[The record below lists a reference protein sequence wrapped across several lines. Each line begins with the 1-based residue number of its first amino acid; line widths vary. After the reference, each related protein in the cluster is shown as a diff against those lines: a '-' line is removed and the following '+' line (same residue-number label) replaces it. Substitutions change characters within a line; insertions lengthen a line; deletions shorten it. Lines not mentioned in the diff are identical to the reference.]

1 VRLLRIDWSDYS
13 VSDGSMSDGRLSRA
27 DRVFL
32 RAPAAADRREFI
44 SLMRASR
51 SFHRPWAT
59 APTDED
65 RFAAYLADSQRADF
79 EAMLVCRRED
89 LAIVGF
95 FNLSQIVRR
104 SLQSAYLGYAVG
116 KPYAGHGYMREGIQ
130 LVLRRAFQELRLHR
144 IEANIQPG
152 NTASIALARGAGF
165 HREGF
170 SPRYLKISGRWRD
183 HERWAILADEW
194 RLRSEAPAA
203 IQTAR

>member
-1 VRLLRIDWSDYS
+1 VVTNGAIH
-13 VSDGSMSDGRLSRA
+13 RA
-27 DRVFL
+27 GRVFL
-32 RAPAAADRREFI
+32 RPPAFADRDEFV

-59 APTDED
+59 APTDTD
-65 RFAAYLADSQRADF
+65 RFAAYLVDAQRPDF
-79 EAMLVCRRED
+79 EAMLVCRHDD

-116 KPYAGHGYMREGIQ
+116 KPYAGHGYMREGIE
-130 LVLRRAFQELRLHR
+130 LVLRRAFLEQRLHR

-152 NTASIALARGAGF
+152 NHASIALARRAGF
-165 HREGF
+165 LREGF

-183 HERWAILADEW
+183 HERWAILADDW
-194 RLRSEAPAA
+194 RARRDGR
-203 IQTAR
+203 TALQAVR

>member
-1 VRLLRIDWSDYS
+1 MNRR
-13 VSDGSMSDGRLSRA
+13 G
-27 DRVFL
+27 RVFL
-32 RAPAAADRREFI
+32 RSPAAADRPEFV

-59 APTDED
+59 APTDDD

-79 EAMLVCRRED
+79 EAMLVCRRDD
-89 LAIVGF
+89 LAIIGF

-104 SLQSAYLGYAVG
+104 SLQSAYLGYAAG
-116 KPYAGHGYMREGIQ
+116 KPYAGQGYMREAIQ
-130 LVLRRAFQELRLHR
+130 LVLRRAFLELRLHR

-152 NTASIALARGAGF
+152 NHASIALARGAGF

-183 HERWAILADEW
+183 HERWAILADDW
-194 RLRSEAPAA
+194 RAHSEVPAA
-203 IQTAR
+203 IEAAR